1 MNPYQAIA
9 LEVAPKYGVCPK
21 AVTGPTRGRKN
32 VCAARDEVYWRLNLR
47 GNSLN
52 SIGRWAS
59 RDHTSVLNGVRNHQQ
74 RYEAAHAA
82 RWAR

>member
-9 LEVAPKYGVCPK
+9 IEVAAKHGVCPK
-21 AVTGPTRGRKN
+21 AVIGPTRGKKA

-52 SIGRWAS
+52 RIGRWAN
-59 RDHTSVLNGVRNHQQ
+59 RDHTSVLNGVRNHHQ
-74 RYEAAHAA
+74 RYVQAHKA
-82 RWAR
+82 RWFG